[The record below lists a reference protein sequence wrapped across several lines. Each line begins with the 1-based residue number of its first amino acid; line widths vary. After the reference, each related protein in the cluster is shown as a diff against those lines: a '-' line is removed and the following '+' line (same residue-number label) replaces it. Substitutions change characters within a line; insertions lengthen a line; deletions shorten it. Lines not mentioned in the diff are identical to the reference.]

1 MRRAGTLIAL
11 EHRAMTSG
19 ATKYNAYVG
28 TAGVFLGAGIV
39 SLSQRVVSTGLADL
53 RGAFGLGFDEAAW
66 VPTASNM
73 ALMFM
78 GAFSVYLGGLFGPR
92 RVLLVAGPVYVVVSL
107 VLPYAPS
114 LGSVISLQVLAGL
127 SSGTFYP
134 MALSFALRTLPIRH
148 TVYAVGAYSMELI
161 ASIGIATALQG
172 WFMEHW
178 SWRWMFWLSAAL
190 TPIML
195 LFVYIAIPIPPPR
208 PGPKPEISWHGFLY
222 ASLGLSLLEGAL
234 EQGERLDWLGS
245 GVIVAMLTTAA
256 FLLLAALVQR
266 RISPNPLVNLS
277 FLARR
282 NTLLLG
288 FGIFSL
294 RFVLLA
300 IVLLL
305 PSYLGTVQSYR
316 PLQTGTILLWLVPP
330 VLAMGTLASRLMRR
344 LDGRVIASMGFGA
357 VAVACF
363 LDSRL
368 TSVWSGDTFWL
379 PQIVIA
385 SGLAFVF
392 VGVIGMTVQQAQESR
407 ALARPVDAL
416 TFASFFQIVRL
427 LGGQAGVSALQH
439 AVAVREKFHSNL
451 LGLNVRAGDWLTDE
465 RLRALSLG
473 MLPSSAGLEDAQQRA
488 SALLALQVSREA
500 FTLSCIDGFLIVAG
514 LCAAFIVCAAFFL
527 RPMRIFFDSPST
539 EPPS

>member
-1 MRRAGTLIAL
+1 MRIAL
-11 EHRAMTSG
+11 DRFAMTTTPS
-19 ATKYNAYVG
+19 AARYKAYVG

-39 SLSQRVVSTGLADL
+39 SLSQRVLGTGLADL
-53 RGAFGLGFDEAAW
+53 RGALGLGFDEAAW
-66 VPTASNM
+66 VPTACNM

-92 RVLLVAGPVYVVVSL
+92 RVLLVAGPVYIVVSL
-107 VLPYAPS
+107 VLPFAHSIGS
-114 LGSVISLQVLAGL
+114 LLALQVLAGM

-134 MALSFALRTLPIRH
+134 MSLTFALRNLPMRH
-148 TVYAVGAYSMELI
+148 TVYAVGTYSMELI
-161 ASIGIATALQG
+161 ASISVATALQG

-178 SWRWMFWLSAAL
+178 SWRWMFWMSAVL

-195 LFVYIAIPIPPPR
+195 LFVYIAVPNPPPR
-208 PGPKPEISWHGFLY
+208 TGPKPRISWHGFLC
-222 ASLGLSLLEGAL
+222 ASLGLSLLDGAL

-256 FLLLAALVQR
+256 FLLLAALVHR
-266 RISPNPLVNLS
+266 RIAPNPLVNLS

-288 FGIFSL
+288 FGLFSL

-300 IVLLL
+300 IILLL

-316 PLQTGTILLWLVPP
+316 PVQTGTVLLWLVLP
-330 VLAMGTLASRLMRR
+330 VMAMATLAAQVMRR
-344 LDGRVIASMGFGA
+344 LDGRVVASMGFGA
-357 VAVACF
+357 VAVACL

-392 VGVIGMTVQQAQESR
+392 VGVIGMIIQQGQETKV
-407 ALARPVDAL
+407 LARPVDAL
-416 TFASFFQIVRL
+416 TYVSFFQIVRL
-427 LGGQAGVSALQH
+427 LGGQAGVSTLQH
-439 AVAVREKFHSNL
+439 AVTVREKFHSNM

-465 RLRALSLG
+465 RLRALTLG
-473 MLPSSAGLEDAQQRA
+473 MLPSSAGFEDAQQRA

-514 LCAAFIVCAAFFL
+514 LCAAFIVCAAFFVK
-527 RPMRIFFDSPST
+527 PMRIFFDSLST
-539 EPPS
+539 QPPS

>member
-1 MRRAGTLIAL
+1 MRIAL
-11 EHRAMTSG
+11 DRFAMTTTPS
-19 ATKYNAYVG
+19 AARYKAYVG

-39 SLSQRVVSTGLADL
+39 SLSQRVLGTGLADL
-53 RGAFGLGFDEAAW
+53 RGALGLGFDEAAW
-66 VPTASNM
+66 VPTACNM

-92 RVLLVAGPVYVVVSL
+92 RVLLVAGPVYIVVSL
-107 VLPYAPS
+107 VLPFAHSIGS
-114 LGSVISLQVLAGL
+114 LLALQVLAGL

-134 MALSFALRTLPIRH
+134 MSLTFALRNLPMRH
-148 TVYAVGAYSMELI
+148 TVYAVGTYSMELI
-161 ASIGIATALQG
+161 ASISVATALQG

-178 SWRWMFWLSAAL
+178 SWRWMFWMSAVL

-195 LFVYIAIPIPPPR
+195 LFVYIAVPNPPPR
-208 PGPKPEISWHGFLY
+208 TGPKPRISWHGFLC
-222 ASLGLSLLEGAL
+222 ASLGLSLLDGAL

-256 FLLLAALVQR
+256 FLLLAALVHR
-266 RISPNPLVNLS
+266 RIAPNPLVNLS

-288 FGIFSL
+288 FGLFSL

-300 IVLLL
+300 IILLL

-316 PLQTGTILLWLVPP
+316 PVQTGTVLLWLVLP
-330 VLAMGTLASRLMRR
+330 VMAMATLAAQVMRR
-344 LDGRVIASMGFGA
+344 LDGRVVASMGFGA
-357 VAVACF
+357 VAVACL

-392 VGVIGMTVQQAQESR
+392 VGVIGMIIQQGQETKV
-407 ALARPVDAL
+407 LARPVDAL
-416 TFASFFQIVRL
+416 TYVSFFQIVRL
-427 LGGQAGVSALQH
+427 LGGQAGVSTLQH
-439 AVAVREKFHSNL
+439 AVTVREKFHSNM

-465 RLRALSLG
+465 RLRALTLG
-473 MLPSSAGLEDAQQRA
+473 MLPSSAGFEDAQQRA

-514 LCAAFIVCAAFFL
+514 LCAAFIVCAAFFVK
-527 RPMRIFFDSPST
+527 PMRIFFDSLST
-539 EPPS
+539 QPPS